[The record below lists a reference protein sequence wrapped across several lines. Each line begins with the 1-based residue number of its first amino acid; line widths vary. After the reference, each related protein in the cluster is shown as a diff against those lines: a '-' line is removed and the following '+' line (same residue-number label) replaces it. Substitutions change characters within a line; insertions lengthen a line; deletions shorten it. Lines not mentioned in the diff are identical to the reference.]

1 MLDAL
6 MVEHGRRHRRGLERD
21 AVLLAT
27 VGNFFQRLWTPP
39 GRKVADPFKAA
50 DFLPDAS
57 PADPEPVK
65 EDKLTDKQ
73 RLVYLQMLL
82 AGGGQN

>member
-1 MLDAL
+1 
-6 MVEHGRRHRRGLERD
+6 
-21 AVLLAT
+21 
-27 VGNFFQRLWTPP
+27 
-39 GRKVADPFKAA
+39 VADPFKAA